1 MKQSFIKK
9 GLSIVAITMVLAL
22 AGCTSTAATTTQAA
36 STAVSTTSSATTKT
50 TTSVVSS
57 SNAVIDTTDLFST
70 RDLEQTADTS
80 NAQKI
85 TVTSGQDVTISSE
98 GIYVISGTATDV
110 TIKVEAPD
118 DAKVQ
123 IVLDGVSITNTDAPC
138 IYVKTADKVF
148 VTTTSTENTLKVT
161 GTFTADGDINT
172 DAVIFSKSDLTLNGT
187 GTLNISSTDHGIT
200 CKDDLKVTGGTY
212 NITSTSQSLQA
223 NDSIAI
229 AGGTFN
235 ITSSKDGLH
244 AENNEDDTVGY
255 IYISGGTFTIKAA
268 KQGIQATAIC
278 EIDGGTFNITAT
290 EGIEATD
297 IEFNGGDITINATDD
312 GINATAKSTAEAV
325 QIVINDGTLNVTVGS
340 GDTDAIDA
348 NGSITVNGGT
358 VNITAPTSS
367 FDYDT
372 TGVINGGTVIING
385 TQTTTMPAQMMGGGR
400 GGMQTN
406 QNSGA
411 TTTINKGF

>member
-9 GLSIVAITMVLAL
+9 GLAVAALTAAIAL
-22 AGCTSTAATTTQAA
+22 AGCSTTAATSTAAAATAASTAATTTK
-36 STAVSTTSSATTKT
+36 TTGTTTTVTSSA
-50 TTSVVSS
+50 
-57 SNAVIDTTDLFST
+57 NAVIDTTDLFST

-80 NAQKI
+80 GATNI
-85 TVTSGQDVTISSE
+85 TVTSGQDVSITSE
-98 GIYVISGTATDV
+98 GVYVISGTATDV
-110 TIKVEAPD
+110 TITVEAPD

-123 IVLDGVSITNTDAPC
+123 IVLDGVSITNTDSPC

-148 VTTTSTENTLKVT
+148 VTTTDSANTLKVT
-161 GTFTADGDINT
+161 GTFTADGTTNT

-187 GTLNISSTDHGIT
+187 GTLNISSTDNGIT
-200 CKDDLKVTGGTY
+200 SKDDLKVTGGTY
-212 NITSTSQSLQA
+212 NITSTGQSLQA

-235 ITSSKDGLH
+235 ITSSKDGIH

-255 IYISGGTFTIKAA
+255 VYISGGDFTIKAA
-268 KQGIQATAIC
+268 KQGIQATTIC
-278 EIDGGTFNITAT
+278 EIDGGTFNITAM

-297 IEFNGGDITINATDD
+297 IEINGGNITISASDD
-312 GINATAKSTAEAV
+312 GMNASAKSTAETV
-325 QIVINDGTLNVTVGS
+325 QIVINDGTLNITVGS

-358 VNITAPTSS
+358 INLTAPTSS

-372 TGVINGGTVIING
+372 TGVINGGTVTVNG
-385 TQTTTMPAQMMGGGR
+385 QQITTMPTQMMGGAG
-400 GGMQTN
+400 GGM
-406 QNSGA
+406 GR
-411 TTTINKGF
+411 KG

>member
-9 GLSIVAITMVLAL
+9 GLSVVAITMVLAF
-22 AGCTSTAATTTQAA
+22 AGCTSTAATTQAA
-36 STAVSTTSSATTKT
+36 STAATTTSTATTKT
-50 TTSVVSS
+50 TGTTVTSSA
-57 SNAVIDTTDLFST
+57 NAVIDTTDLFST
-70 RDLEQTADTS
+70 RDMEQTADTS
-80 NAQKI
+80 NATKI
-85 TVTSGQDVTISSE
+85 TVTSGQDVEITSE

-110 TIKVEAPD
+110 TIKVEAPE

-161 GTFTADGDINT
+161 GTFTTDGDINT

-187 GTLNISSTDHGIT
+187 GTLNISSTDNGIT
-200 CKDDLKVTGGTY
+200 SKDDLKITGGTY
-212 NITSTSQSLQA
+212 NITSTGQSLQA

-229 AGGTFN
+229 ADGTFN
-235 ITSSKDGLH
+235 ITSSKDGIH

-255 IYISGGTFTIKAA
+255 VYIAGGDFTIKAT
-268 KQGIQATAIC
+268 KQGIQATTIC
-278 EIDGGTFNITAT
+278 EIDGGTFNITAM

-297 IEFNGGDITINATDD
+297 IEIDGGNITISASDD
-312 GINATAKSTAEAV
+312 GMNASAKSTAESV

-358 VNITAPTSS
+358 INITAPTSS

-372 TGVINGGTVIING
+372 TGTINGGTVTVNG
-385 TQTTTMPAQMMGGGR
+385 TQVTTMPAQMMGGGR

-406 QNSGA
+406 QTSGA
-411 TTTINKGF
+411 TTSTTKGF

>member
-9 GLSIVAITMVLAL
+9 GLTIAAITAALTL
-22 AGCTSTAATTTQAA
+22 AGCSATAATTNSAASTAATAKTT
-36 STAVSTTSSATTKT
+36 ATTT
-50 TTSVVSS
+50 TTNAVVNTST
-57 SNAVIDTTDLFST
+57 NAVIDATDLFST

-80 NAQKI
+80 NATNI
-85 TVTSGQDVTISSE
+85 TVTSGQDVSITSE

-148 VTTTSTENTLKVT
+148 VTTTDSTNTLKVT

-187 GTLNISSTDHGIT
+187 GTLNISSSDNGIT
-200 CKDDLKVTGGTY
+200 SKDDLKVTGGTY
-212 NITSTSQSLQA
+212 NITSTAQGLQA

-229 AGGTFN
+229 ADGTFN
-235 ITSSKDGLH
+235 ITSSSKDGIH

-255 IYISGGTFTIKAA
+255 VYITGGTFTINAA
-268 KQGIQATAIC
+268 KQGIQATTIC
-278 EIDGGTFNITAT
+278 EIDGGTFNIKAT

-297 IEFNGGDITINATDD
+297 IEINGGNITINASDD
-312 GINATAKSTAEAV
+312 GMNASAKSTSETV

-348 NGSITVNGGT
+348 NGSITVNGGNIT
-358 VNITAPTSS
+358 ITAPTSS

-372 TGVINGGTVIING
+372 TGVINGGTVVVNG
-385 TQTTTMPAQMMGGGR
+385 QQITTLPAQMMGC
-400 GGMQTN
+400 GGM
-406 QNSGA
+406 GR
-411 TTTINKGF
+411 KG

>member
-268 KQGIQATAIC
+268 KQGIQATTIC

-358 VNITAPTSS
+358 VNIIAPTSS

-406 QNSGA
+406 QTSGA
-411 TTTINKGF
+411 TTTNKGF